1 MLRRLWV
8 NRMFRA
14 VLTSAGQDL
23 VEYALVIAVVA
34 LASVV
39 ALGALAGQLTAVWNV
54 AAAWFNRPLP

>member
-1 MLRRLWV
+1 
-8 NRMFRA
+8 MFRA

-39 ALGALAGQLTAVWNV
+39 ALSALAGQLTAVWNV

>member
-39 ALGALAGQLTAVWNV
+39 ALAPWPVS
-54 AAAWFNRPLP
+54 